1 MADPA
6 AQGTARGGVLPERV
20 LHLGALLGG
29 FVLFAIMLLVSV
41 SVFFRYALNQPI
53 LGNQELVEIGM
64 SVVVMLAMPY
74 AGLTNQHIRVDILDH
89 RLGSAGR
96 FVCDLFARVISI
108 LVLGLLVRK
117 AWSKALDAHEYG
129 DVTNMIEVPVWIAYG
144 AITLGMGFF
153 ILVLVLQLFLQ
164 FRRGIA
170 GYE

>member
-6 AQGTARGGVLPERV
+6 TFGTAREEHLPERV
-20 LHLGALLGG
+20 LHFGALLGG
-29 FVLFAIMLLVSV
+29 LVLFGIMLLVSV

-74 AGLTNQHIRVDILDH
+74 AALTGQHIRVDILDH

-96 FVCDLFARVISI
+96 FACDLFARAVSI

-117 AWSKALDAHEYG
+117 AWGKALDAHEYG

-144 AITLGMGFF
+144 AIALGMGVF
-153 ILVLVLQLFLQ
+153 ILVLALQLFLQ
-164 FRRGIA
+164 FRRGIPN
-170 GYE
+170 YE

>member
-1 MADPA
+1 MADP
-6 AQGTARGGVLPERV
+6 GPHRTAREGSLPERV

-29 FVLFAIMLLVSV
+29 LVLFAIMLLVSV

-74 AGLTNQHIRVDILDH
+74 AALTEQHIRVDILDH

-96 FVCDLFARVISI
+96 FAGDLLARVVSI

-117 AWSKALDAHEYG
+117 AWNKALDAHEYG

-144 AITLGMGFF
+144 AITLGMSFF
-153 ILVLVLQLFLQ
+153 LLVLALQLFLQ
-164 FRRGIA
+164 FRRGAA